1 MATPTRSSLAAFFL
15 RLGRQVWVRAAI
27 FTVVA
32 VVVALAADYLGPL
45 LPFEFGIDLA
55 QNSVGSLLQIIA
67 TAMLTVSTF
76 SVLATVV
83 AVRDPHSTLGLKAA
97 WVTAL
102 LLLPPVGLVAWE
114 ASRVVEHRAARLVHA

>member
-1 MATPTRSSLAAFFL
+1 M
-15 RLGRQVWVRAAI
+15 WVRAAI